1 MSKRPSSTCISRQI
15 PTKRPRFGP
24 SRDQPNE
31 PPPSPYPRLKGAHL
45 PPKIRALPHI
55 LQQIDVFL
63 MTDDEAAIEAARTGL
78 AEWLDDLIP
87 EVDDRT
93 VTNAILEASTHGH
106 IACVEVLTD
115 EYEDR
120 GITAYTSWETLQEAI
135 EAAAANGH
143 LEVLNHLL
151 STVCPGSDT
160 LRKAELCGTTRG
172 ALGVAAEG
180 GHLDVVKFMV
190 EYAKVTDYPGHEM
203 LGSECSALARAISGG
218 HKVVVEYLLNL
229 EGCSWDFRA
238 AFVAAVDAGDK
249 ALADRIYVQT
259 PEKDELFI
267 MLSCRGN
274 LDALKYLYETGHND
288 AKLIGQAFVKTTN
301 WEGNDTLEFLLGTGR
316 VSSEAFEK
324 GFETAVESAWDRV
337 NMVQFLLDKKRAS
350 AKAIN
355 KAFVVVQDSDI
366 LKMLL
371 EREHIWDESI
381 RAVFEQATGNLSE
394 YDSRRGQSG
403 VRIIKLLHVKD
414 CIPSNM
420 IGKAFVVAAEKGQSD
435 LVALLRRDGRIS
447 ARMVGAAFAGSA
459 TRKKSDMVM
468 SLYDTTISPDAI
480 LAAFSNAAAQ
490 ERLRNVKKLVKL
502 FSDHDLV
509 PQEFKHKAF
518 VIAAR
523 LQYDTPLQILCESGP
538 DYWPLTI
545 LKEALA
551 ASREDEVKN
560 LIRKVIC
567 DQLYDPKCPWAR

>member
-1 MSKRPSSTCISRQI
+1 
-15 PTKRPRFGP
+15 
-24 SRDQPNE
+24 
-31 PPPSPYPRLKGAHL
+31 
-45 PPKIRALPHI
+45 
-55 LQQIDVFL
+55 
-63 MTDDEAAIEAARTGL
+63 
-78 AEWLDDLIP
+78 
-87 EVDDRT
+87 
-93 VTNAILEASTHGH
+93 
-106 IACVEVLTD
+106 
-115 EYEDR
+115 
-120 GITAYTSWETLQEAI
+120 
-135 EAAAANGH
+135 
-143 LEVLNHLL
+143 
-151 STVCPGSDT
+151 
-160 LRKAELCGTTRG
+160 
-172 ALGVAAEG
+172 
-180 GHLDVVKFMV
+180 
-190 EYAKVTDYPGHEM
+190 M

-218 HKVVVEYLLNL
+218 HKVVVEYLLIL

-337 NMVQFLLDKKRAS
+337 NMVQFFLDKKRAS

-447 ARMVGAAFAGSA
+447 ARMCALKQEILLHKVIIILRLK
-459 TRKKSDMVM
+459 TWLEYV
-468 SLYDTTISPDAI
+468 SLGGLSG
-480 LAAFSNAAAQ
+480 F
-490 ERLRNVKKLVKL
+490 
-502 FSDHDLV
+502 
-509 PQEFKHKAF
+509 
-518 VIAAR
+518 
-523 LQYDTPLQILCESGP
+523 LQYMRTYP
-538 DYWPLTI
+538 
-545 LKEALA
+545 
-551 ASREDEVKN
+551 
-560 LIRKVIC
+560 
-567 DQLYDPKCPWAR
+567 

>member
-1 MSKRPSSTCISRQI
+1 
-15 PTKRPRFGP
+15 
-24 SRDQPNE
+24 
-31 PPPSPYPRLKGAHL
+31 
-45 PPKIRALPHI
+45 
-55 LQQIDVFL
+55 

-106 IACVEVLTD
+106 ITCVEVLTD

-218 HKVVVEYLLNL
+218 HKVVVEYLLIL

-274 LDALKYLYETGHND
+274 LDALKYLS
-288 AKLIGQAFVKTTN
+288 
-301 WEGNDTLEFLLGTGR
+301 FLLGTGR

-414 CIPSNM
+414 CIPSNT

-502 FSDHDLV
+502 LSDHDLV

-523 LQYDTPLQILCESGP
+523 LQYDTPSQILCESGP
-538 DYWPLTI
+538 DY
-545 LKEALA
+545 
-551 ASREDEVKN
+551 
-560 LIRKVIC
+560 
-567 DQLYDPKCPWAR
+567 